1 MFTIKDQHKKTIAAA
16 AISSSAKCLTV
27 RIGSERVETLIS
39 SELFKRPES
48 LVVTQFQAGTFSSN
62 NTFALE
68 DFFAGEGLKNR
79 AFKHCRIIL
88 ISSDFTLIPT
98 AFGNNVAL
106 SALNL
111 VNGRN
116 QNRHLHMHLPGI
128 DIVAGFDANWLNAIE
143 RVFPNAQIKHSAAV
157 TLTLFQNHHSL
168 AGADVFL
175 QLNGSDMELCAKN
188 EKGLLFY
195 NIFNPQSDEDVLY
208 YLLFALEQFSLNP
221 QHLKLALAAEVE
233 ANSALITSIK
243 KYVRH
248 LQLVAHS
255 PNLILQDDFA
265 TMPSHHYFQLLNQ
278 FLCE

>member
-1 MFTIKDQHKKTIAAA
+1 
-16 AISSSAKCLTV
+16 
-27 RIGSERVETLIS
+27 
-39 SELFKRPES
+39 
-48 LVVTQFQAGTFSSN
+48 
-62 NTFALE
+62 
-68 DFFAGEGLKNR
+68 
-79 AFKHCRIIL
+79 
-88 ISSDFTLIPT
+88 
-98 AFGNNVAL
+98 
-106 SALNL
+106 
-111 VNGRN
+111 
-116 QNRHLHMHLPGI
+116 
-128 DIVAGFDANWLNAIE
+128 
-143 RVFPNAQIKHSAAV
+143 
-157 TLTLFQNHHSL
+157 
-168 AGADVFL
+168 
-175 QLNGSDMELCAKN
+175 MELCAKN